1 MYGSQEFDCIVVGA
15 GHAGCEAA
23 HAAARM
29 GLRVA
34 LITQSMEAIALM
46 PCNPSVGGPAKGHV
60 VAEIDALGGLMG
72 LASDMSFLQMRTL
85 NTGKGPAVR
94 ALRAQ
99 TDKRRYQNCVRTL
112 LEKTPEISIVQAS
125 VVEIIAVSGEARGVR
140 THTGTVYRARTVVVT
155 TGTYMESKVI
165 VGTTIMSSGPNGL
178 LPSHGLSENLRL
190 LGLTL
195 GRFKTGT
202 PPRIHRR
209 SVDFH
214 RMEEQRGDENYGRF
228 SRRSTRLQAE
238 QVSCWLTYTTAKTHE
253 IIRANLHRSP
263 LYGGLIAGRGPRY
276 CPSIEDKVV
285 RFADKERH
293 QIFLEPEGYDTEEI
307 YVQGFS
313 TSLPEDVQVE
323 MLHSVIGLEQAEV
336 MRTGYAIE
344 YDYVDPLQLKLTLES
359 KLCAGLFFAG
369 QINGSSGYEEAAGQ
383 GLWAGINAGAKVR
396 GLPPFVL
403 LRSEAYLGVLIDD
416 LVTKGTAEPYRLMT
430 SRAEHRLLLRFDNA
444 ETRLLPKG
452 VEYGLVP
459 RQELSRLREE
469 EDALG
474 YWKDY
479 LEQRKMAPQESVNRH
494 LAAIST
500 APLEHTAT
508 AAALLRRPEVDWTA
522 LREMVPELSEV
533 EPRLAQRIA
542 IEVKYAGYIERQL
555 GEVAI
560 FRSLELKA
568 IPSGVRYSEMR
579 GLSLEA
585 REKLERV
592 QPRSYGQAAR
602 ISGVSPA
609 DIAVLMVHLRN
620 FIAEIP

>member
-165 VGTTIMSSGPNGL
+165 VGTTIVSSGPNGL

>member
-1 MYGSQEFDCIVVGA
+1 
-15 GHAGCEAA
+15 
-23 HAAARM
+23 M

>member
-1 MYGSQEFDCIVVGA
+1 VYGSQEFDCIVVGA